1 MTDSHR
7 RIATLARHEYR
18 AAVRSRVLLALL
30 AITLVTT
37 TASIYIAAVDYRG
50 QLADYQAYVQ
60 AAYANGI
67 QQVAP
72 SPLRLLSL
80 LRGTLEYLEIIGAVI
95 GITLG
100 YLTVAR
106 ERSSGTTPLLRS
118 RPVTSG
124 ELAAGSALGAL
135 GLIATYLAATAAIA
149 IISLGVVGND
159 WVGSTDIAKLALV
172 FLAAAAY
179 LTAFYLIGVIFTA
192 HAKVAINGLMVALAL
207 WLAIVLILPQ
217 IGDTLDPDNQ
227 LPGGLFAALTVTKPQ
242 EEQILSHFGTY
253 ETIRTNIEVASLEK
267 HFERFAFAMTD
278 VKDKYAGYSIGEL
291 FVATYG
297 DVIWLL
303 ASPVLI
309 GVLYLRSF
317 RRRPSLNQGT
327 NP

>member
-7 RIATLARHEYR
+7 RIAALARHEYR

-37 TASIYIAAVDYRG
+37 FASIYIAAADYRG
-50 QLADYQAYVQ
+50 QLADYQAYVS
-60 AAYANGI
+60 AAHANGL

-80 LRGTLEYLEIIGAVI
+80 LRGALEYLEIIGAVI

-124 ELAAGSALGAL
+124 ELATGSALGAL
-135 GLIATYLAATAAIA
+135 ALIATYLAATTAIA
-149 IISLGVVGND
+149 VLALGVVANQ
-159 WVGSTDIAKLALV
+159 WVDATDIAKLGLV
-172 FLAAAAY
+172 YLAALLY
-179 LTAFYLIGVIFTA
+179 LAVFYCLGVIFTA
-192 HAKVAINGLMVALAL
+192 HARVAVNGLMVALAV

-227 LPGGLFAALTVTKPQ
+227 VPGGLFAALTVTKPQ
-242 EEQILSHFGTY
+242 EEQILANFGTY
-253 ETIRTNIEVASLEK
+253 ETIRANIEAASLEK

-291 FVATYG
+291 FVVTYG

-303 ASPVLI
+303 LSPVVVW
-309 GVLYLRSF
+309 VLYRRSY
-317 RRRPSLNQGT
+317 RRQPSLTQGA